1 MQFPN
6 PMSSEARVSA
16 FIKSE
21 LQWYI
26 EQTTARSRE
35 QLTRRNIRV
44 DDTLLNSLV
53 GSMESSIA
61 ASLAFSTHGRFHDM
75 GAGRGW
81 HKGRYT
87 GRDERRDGERKPHK
101 PSNWYS
107 RTKWGLIGQLTS
119 NLSNKYLETIA
130 YEAQQMTKTNT

>member
-1 MQFPN
+1 
-6 PMSSEARVSA
+6 MSSEARVSA
-16 FIKSE
+16 FIREE

-44 DDTLLNSLV
+44 DDTLLNSLA
-53 GSMESSIA
+53 GSMVSNTA
-61 ASLAFSTHGRFHDM
+61 AELAFSTHGRFHDM

-87 GRDERRDGERKPHK
+87 GRDERRSGERKPHK

-119 NLSNKYLETIA
+119 NLSNKYIETIK
-130 YEAQQMTKTNT
+130 YEAWKMEPTTKTQ